1 MRPVG
6 IGEKLL
12 ALVSHITKTKSQ
24 ALLLTSFPGL
34 QFHAQLQKAVDSSAK
49 HRIAFNDFDKLFP
62 SEIVAG
68 WNAKVR
74 AWDMDPSKPNPYAEP
89 EAGKCFCHTSM
100 VARCSW
106 HP

>member
-1 MRPVG
+1 MWLVG

-12 ALVSHITKTKSQ
+12 ALVSHITKTTSQ
-24 ALLLTSFPGL
+24 ALLLMLFPGL
-34 QFHAQLQKAVDSSAK
+34 RFHTQLQKAVDLSAK
-49 HRIAFNDFDKLFP
+49 HCIAFNDFDKLFP
-62 SEIVAG
+62 SEIIAG

-74 AWDMDPSKPNPYAEP
+74 AWDIDPSKPNPYTEP